1 MFARVARY
9 QMDPDRCSDAV
20 ESFRRAGQQIA
31 ELGGFRGGYVL
42 IDSDAGEVMTVTLWE
57 NRAALD
63 ASDVQASRIRQ
74 DAIQNVEGETT
85 SVGRYDVAIELE
97 QPR

>member
-9 QMDPDRCSDAV
+9 QMDPSRCNEAV
-20 ESFRRAGQQIA
+20 ESFRRAGNQIS

-42 IDSDAGEVMTVTLWE
+42 VDSEGGDVMTVTLWE

-63 ASDVQASRIRQ
+63 ATDVQASRIRQ
-74 DAIQNVEGETT
+74 EAIQEVEGSLE
-85 SVGRYDVAIELE
+85 SVGRYDVAIELGE
-97 QPR
+97 